1 MPGAPVRV
9 TVIIPAHNEAASIG
23 GTLSSLKQQSLRPRD
38 ILVVCDNCTD
48 DTAAVAAGH
57 GARTFLTKDNTA
69 RKAGALNQALNRLL
83 PKLRGRDL
91 ILVMDADS
99 QLSLGW
105 LENAALALATDD
117 AIGAVCGVYVGEGGG
132 GLIGQMQRNEYFRYG
147 RLVFRRRQASVLSGT
162 GTLFRVLAL
171 RRIARERGRRL
182 PGVVGDYYN
191 SASLAEDYEI
201 TLALKTLG
209 FGCQP
214 GAGCQTVTEVMP
226 TWRALFC
233 QRLRWQAGTLQELR
247 RYGFGRV
254 TAGDWLRQLA
264 IYAGFCATIG
274 CWGLMGWAFAHHATI
289 SLAWTLGVLGL
300 FMIER
305 LWTVRRGGAVGM
317 LLSGLVLPELG
328 YDLFRMSVF
337 FRALVTELA
346 RREVAW
352 DHL

>member
-1 MPGAPVRV
+1 VRV
-9 TVIIPAHNEAASIG
+9 TVVIPAHNEAASIG
-23 GTLSSLKQQSLRPRD
+23 GTLTSLQQQSLRPRD

-48 DTAAVAAGH
+48 DTAEVAARH
-57 GARTFLTKDNTA
+57 GARIFVTKDNTA

-83 PKLRGRDL
+83 PKLRGSDL

-105 LENAALALATDD
+105 LENAVLALAADSV
-117 AIGAVCGVYVGEGGG
+117 IGAVCGVYVGEDGGG
-132 GLIGQMQRNEYFRYG
+132 FIGQMQRNEYYRYG
-147 RLVFRRRQASVLSGT
+147 RLVFRRRQANVLSGT
-162 GTLFRVLAL
+162 GTLFRVMVL
-171 RRIARERGRRL
+171 RRIARQRSGLL
-182 PGVVGDYYN
+182 PGIAGDYYN

-226 TWRALFC
+226 TWRTLFR

-254 TAGDWLRQLA
+254 TASDWLRQLA
-264 IYAGFCATIG
+264 IYAGFVATIT
-274 CWGLMGWAFAHHATI
+274 CWTLMIWGFAHSGTL
-289 SLAWTLGVLGL
+289 SLAWTLGVLWV

-305 LWTVRRGGAVGM
+305 IWTVRRGGAVSM
-317 LLSGLVLPELG
+317 LLTAVVLPELG
-328 YDLFRMSVF
+328 YDVFRMSVF
-337 FRALVTELA
+337 FRALVTELT
-346 RREVAW
+346 RREVVW
-352 DHL
+352 SHL